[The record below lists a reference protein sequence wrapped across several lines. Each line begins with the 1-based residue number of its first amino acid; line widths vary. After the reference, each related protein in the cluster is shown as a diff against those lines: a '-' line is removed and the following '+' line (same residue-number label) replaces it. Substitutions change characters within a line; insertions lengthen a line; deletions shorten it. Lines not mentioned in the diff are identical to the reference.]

1 VSSIRRKTEMPDAG
15 SNADDATTDLV
26 AFIHGLNERRIAAY
40 AVEPFDIFQDHG
52 IEESV
57 LAGGYG

>member
-1 VSSIRRKTEMPDAG
+1 MPDAG